1 MNRTIKG
8 PPKTDNITRT
18 QARNAVEITKNKQRS
33 AMNKIR
39 IPYEFQICGQT
50 IKVKFTHD
58 LLEKEDCVG
67 VKRARQNLIELQDY
81 STAPFKDSRPH
92 SHTEETFLH
101 EIVHYI
107 LEYIA
112 ERELRKDEQFVTR
125 FSQLLHQVFKTAKY
139 K

>member
-1 MNRTIKG
+1 MNRTIKKA
-8 PPKTDNITRT
+8 PKTDNITRT
-18 QARNAVEITKNKQRS
+18 QAKNAAQTINNKRKDS
-33 AMNKIR
+33 MNKIK

-67 VKRARQNLIELQDY
+67 VKRSRHNVIELQDY
-81 STAPFKDSRPH
+81 SSVPFTNSRPH

-101 EIVHYI
+101 EVIHFI
-107 LEYIA
+107 LEYTA
-112 ERELRKDEQFVTR
+112 ERELQNDEKFVAR